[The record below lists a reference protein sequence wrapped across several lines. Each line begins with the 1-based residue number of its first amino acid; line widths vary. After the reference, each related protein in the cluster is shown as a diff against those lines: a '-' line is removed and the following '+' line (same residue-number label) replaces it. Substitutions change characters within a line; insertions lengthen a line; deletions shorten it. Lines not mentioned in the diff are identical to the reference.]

1 MTQTVSWN
9 DAVQVNKKN
18 ILIPSEIKTVKK
30 KKKNDMEI
38 VTHQIYHNVLD
49 SYFQTLTPSLE

>member
-1 MTQTVSWN
+1 MN
-9 DAVQVNKKN
+9 AVQVNKKN
-18 ILIPSEIKTVKK
+18 ILIPSEIKTVQQKK
-30 KKKNDMEI
+30 KKKKDMEI